1 MSSLSLPVPVALFLR
16 RLFNVVS
23 SITISNQYY
32 LLQKTDLDAGRE
44 PRAGSEAV
52 NRTERSPVRSKVLAA
67 RAVRFVDGRDASE
80 GALA

>member
-44 PRAGSEAV
+44 ARAGGEVAKRS
-52 NRTERSPVRSKVLAA
+52 ERSPVRSEVLAA
-67 RAVRFVDGRDASE
+67 QAVRLVDGRGASE
-80 GALA
+80 GVL